1 VPRHALTAAFALIAL
16 VAPASAHAR
25 APMEVA
31 IQDDAVFVRGPTG
44 YATLPGS
51 TLLGA
56 EGGYD
61 AARTLGATTV
71 RINVDWHVVAGTR
84 AADALDW
91 SWYDRAVDGARAHG
105 LHVHL
110 TLTGPA
116 PAWATGDGR
125 AGIRD
130 PDARAY
136 GRFAGAAAEHFK
148 GRVRLYSIWN
158 EPNWPSWLAPQR
170 RAAPIYRRLYE
181 HGYAA
186 VKRADPAA
194 RVLIGELAPMGPP
207 EAAIAPLRFLRSVTC
222 RDRSFNPTRR
232 CRPLRADGFAH
243 HPYTL
248 RWAPT
253 FAGPGRDD
261 VTLGSLG
268 RLERTLDG
276 LACRGALTTPRG
288 RPLDLWLTEY
298 GYHADSARFGEQTR
312 ARYAVRAFGI
322 AARDRRV
329 RELTWY
335 QLAAPPKGP
344 RRVWDTALLDYEGH
358 PRPTYDALAAWVR
371 RHRP

>member
-1 VPRHALTAAFALIAL
+1 VPRFALLLTLL
-16 VAPASAHAR
+16 VLAVPAAAQAR
-25 APMEVA
+25 APMEIA

-44 YATLPGS
+44 YGALPGS
-51 TLLGA
+51 RLLGA

-61 AARTLGATTV
+61 AARALGATTIRV
-71 RINVDWHVVAGTR
+71 NVDWHVVAGATE
-84 AADALDW
+84 AEPLDW
-91 SWYDRAVDGARAHG
+91 SWYDRAVDAARARG
-105 LHVHL
+105 LRVHL

-116 PAWATGDGR
+116 PAWATGDGK
-125 AGIRD
+125 AGVRD

-136 GRFAGAAAEHFK
+136 GAFAAAAAAHFR
-148 GRVRLYSIWN
+148 GRVALYSIWN
-158 EPNWPSWLAPQR
+158 EPNWPSWLAPRR
-170 RAAPIYRRLYE
+170 RAAPMYRRLYE
-181 HGYAA
+181 HGYAG

-194 RVLIGELAPMGPP
+194 KVLIGELAPMGPP
-207 EAAIAPLRFLRSVTC
+207 EAAIAPLRFLRALTC
-222 RDRSFNPTRR
+222 RDRRLKPTRR

-253 FAGPGRDD
+253 FKGPHTDD
-261 VTLGSLG
+261 VTLGSLS

-276 LACRGALTTPRG
+276 LARRGALSTPRG

-298 GYHADSARFGEQTR
+298 GYHADSTRFTERTR

-329 RELTWY
+329 RQLTWY
-335 QLAAPPKGP
+335 QLAGPPRGR
-344 RRVWDTALLDYEGH
+344 RRVWDTALLEHEGR
-358 PRPTYDALAAWVR
+358 PRATFDALTAWAR